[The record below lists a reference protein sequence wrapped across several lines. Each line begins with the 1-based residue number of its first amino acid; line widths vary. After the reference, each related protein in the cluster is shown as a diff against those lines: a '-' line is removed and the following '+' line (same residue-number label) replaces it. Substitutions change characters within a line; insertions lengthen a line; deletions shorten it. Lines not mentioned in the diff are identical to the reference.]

1 LLRLFASYAL
11 IVAALALLLR
21 FSVRLNPA
29 RAPSETRIVSVWRD
43 GARIDRAVVRGEL
56 PARFRDRCLD
66 GSCTSTVERI
76 VDEGPLPHRPSL
88 LFALSIAAGRDG
100 IAVQLG
106 DRHIYLTPDD
116 LLAQQASHVGA
127 KIGQLELRIGLD
139 DGEAMLDRIA
149 AELQVDRAG
158 LERARF
164 RRFIVKREDPS
175 AGLWPLRAAR
185 AETLD
190 AALLERGVRSAAD
203 YLVRNQAI
211 DGHFD
216 YEIDTVH
223 GTSLPGYDWPRHGGA
238 LLMLSQVAN
247 RTGDRGYRASAFR
260 AARLVQRRLTV
271 DCGAHRCIGEGVRV
285 DAGAAALTLLAY
297 VELARG
303 GMHGFDDDVRA
314 LSSFLR
320 SLQRRDGE
328 FMHVYDRA
336 QRRPLDIQLPY
347 YTGEV
352 ALALARTYRVSHDP
366 ADLHAA
372 SAGLAHLVR
381 RSVFQNRYQY
391 GTEHWTCQALEE
403 LWEFAPDRDALA
415 FCLDYQA
422 FNRQFQTGSHSEFG
436 DYEGGFAPNPF
447 SPPRITPTGSRSEG
461 AVATLST
468 ALASGKT
475 TAELQP
481 LITQVRRA
489 LAFLMRFQLNP
500 GPRHLLRDPARVQGG
515 MPGSPT
521 DLSVRIDFQ
530 QHVAGAALRYLRLLE
545 AHAL

>member
-1 LLRLFASYAL
+1 
-11 IVAALALLLR
+11 
-21 FSVRLNPA
+21 
-29 RAPSETRIVSVWRD
+29 
-43 GARIDRAVVRGEL
+43 
-56 PARFRDRCLD
+56 
-66 GSCTSTVERI
+66 
-76 VDEGPLPHRPSL
+76 
-88 LFALSIAAGRDG
+88 
-100 IAVQLG
+100 
-106 DRHIYLTPDD
+106 
-116 LLAQQASHVGA
+116 
-127 KIGQLELRIGLD
+127 
-139 DGEAMLDRIA
+139 
-149 AELQVDRAG
+149 
-158 LERARF
+158 
-164 RRFIVKREDPS
+164 
-175 AGLWPLRAAR
+175 
-185 AETLD
+185 
-190 AALLERGVRSAAD
+190 
-203 YLVRNQAI
+203 
-211 DGHFD
+211 
-216 YEIDTVH
+216 
-223 GTSLPGYDWPRHGGA
+223 
-238 LLMLSQVAN
+238 
-247 RTGDRGYRASAFR
+247 RTGDRNYHASAYR

-271 DCGAHRCIGEGVRV
+271 DCGDYRCIGEGARV

-297 VELARG
+297 VELVRG
-303 GMHGFDDDVRA
+303 GMHAFDADVRA

-328 FMHVYDRA
+328 FMHVYDRV

-347 YTGEV
+347 YTGET
-352 ALALARTYRVSHDP
+352 ALALARAYRVTHDP
-366 ADLHAA
+366 ADLRAA

-381 RSVFQNRYQY
+381 RSAFQNRYQY

-422 FNRQFQTGSHSEFG
+422 FNRQFQVGPHSEFG

-461 AVATLST
+461 AVATLAT
-468 ALASGKT
+468 ALASGRS

-545 AHAL
+545 AHKL